1 MINNNIV
8 VDRITQLDGLRGIA
22 AVMVL
27 ALHFPVTDSF
37 FTNNFFV
44 RSSWLFVDFF
54 FCLSGFII
62 ATNYYT
68 KINTWS
74 IFKTYILK
82 RIARLLPL
90 LYFTVIVYFMY
101 EMIGLFL
108 MIKIEP
114 EPIYFYVLQTIDSL
128 SFLNSTVLLG
138 STQGMNPP
146 SWSISAEMISYIV
159 FALGMII
166 FSSKKIYFSI
176 LVVTFCIFFMIINND
191 FAFQNGDYGY
201 VRGLLG
207 FNLGVITYKIS
218 KIKNFKTNLFE
229 VPVII
234 FMFVAFYFT
243 FYNKTDF
250 QNLQYLVFPFI
261 FSLVVYV
268 FRFSS
273 GFISNVL
280 NTRFL
285 QMLGKLSYSIYLNHY
300 LLLIIIYQI
309 SFNLLGIKM
318 SEFNVSLIFFI
329 SIIIV
334 ILFSMITYNFI
345 EMRIGKKLK
354 NILIEK
360 F

>member
-1 MINNNIV
+1 MFKSKINS
-8 VDRITQLDGLRGIA
+8 DRITQLDGLRGVA
-22 AVMVL
+22 AIMVL

-44 RSSWLFVDFF
+44 RQSWLFVDFF

-68 KINTWS
+68 KINNWS
-74 IFKTYILK
+74 IFKTYIHK

-90 LYFTVIVYFMY
+90 LYFTVILYFMY

-108 MIKIEP
+108 KMKIEP
-114 EPIYFYVLQTIDSL
+114 QPICFYVMQTIDSL
-128 SFLNSTVLLG
+128 SFLNSTVIFG

-159 FALGMII
+159 FGLGMI
-166 FSSKKIYFSI
+166 FFPKKKIYVSI
-176 LVVTFCIFFMIINND
+176 TIVFLCVLFMIISND
-191 FAFQNGDYGY
+191 YTFQNGDYGF

-300 LLLIIIYQI
+300 LLLIIMYQI
-309 SFNLLGIKM
+309 SLKLFGVEMNEPNSSILFL
-318 SEFNVSLIFFI
+318 V
-329 SIIIV
+329 SIIVV
-334 ILFSMITYNFI
+334 ILYSAATYHFI
-345 EMRIGKKLK
+345 EMRIGKKLR
-354 NILIEK
+354 NILLK
-360 F
+360 R